1 MSPADIVKVRLQC
14 QVVPLQGLPT
24 GSPKPKYR
32 GPVHCLLT
40 IAREEGVLGL
50 YKGAQAL
57 ALRDGPAFA
66 TYFTTYN
73 VICEQL
79 SPPGQTR
86 PGTIK
91 HTSCLYPVLCIVH
104 CILNVFRLLHFIH
117 LCFFL
122 FMLYVLQY
130 M

>member
-14 QVVPLQGLPT
+14 QVVPMQGLAS
-24 GSPKPKYR
+24 GSPKPKYK
-32 GPVHCLLT
+32 GPVHCLMT

-57 ALRDGPAFA
+57 ALRDGAAFA

-79 SPPGQTR
+79 SPPGQAR
-86 PGTIK
+86 PGMIK
-91 HTSCLYPVLCIVH
+91 PRFCLHSALCTVH
-104 CILNVFRLLHFIH
+104 CVLNGAIQTAA
-117 LCFFL
+117 LCPH
-122 FMLYVLQY
+122 
-130 M
+130 